1 MIPSVV
7 MRHDH
12 DSGTGDNAPSFQQ
25 LLATQLSRRCLLQQG
40 LRQGLTASGL
50 LGGGLLSGGML
61 WELRPATAA
70 DKVPAL
76 AATFAEAPASSNDQI
91 TLPPGYVHDLLIR
104 WGDPLHGTGSA
115 LDTRT
120 IASGALTS
128 ATAASAQLQQ
138 FGTNCDAI
146 HYFRLDAGVL
156 GSASI
161 RSRSGVLC
169 VNNEYTNDELLFPE
183 RKLVWGTDPEYIRA
197 FVSKFPGSV
206 AFAKAAH
213 GISVVE
219 IARDVAGPWRYNRD
233 SRLNR
238 RISADTPMEMRG
250 PARGAELLRT
260 HADPTGTR
268 VRGTLANCAGGRTP
282 WGSYLSAEENLQ
294 DYFGNFKA
302 LREARGADAPTL
314 RAHRRMRHWDSVS
327 PHGWELVDARFD
339 ALAEPREALRFGWIV
354 ELDPLDARKPPLKR
368 TALGRFAHEAATTT
382 VATRGQLVVYLG
394 DDDLFEY
401 VYKYVSNGRVSADA
415 ATNDRLLDE
424 GTLYVARFAAD
435 GSGEWLPLR
444 YHSDGPLN
452 AAAGFRNQA
461 EVLIQT
467 RAAADLLSATPMDR
481 PEDIEVHPTTGRIY
495 IACTR
500 NEARTPLSAS
510 INYAGRS
517 VDRGVNAPNPR
528 ATNSYG
534 HIVEITEAGDDH
546 TATRFRWDVMLMGPN
561 SDGSRTTLGSPDNLA
576 FDDAGRLWI
585 VTDGA
590 QPDGGNDGCFVCETE
605 GPNRGVLRR
614 LMSGPKGAEI
624 AGCVFSPG
632 CDTLFLSIQHPGEGG
647 TLSHPISSWPDG
659 DGRQPRSSVIAIRRA
674 DGGVVGT

>member
-1 MIPSVV
+1 MIALAG
-7 MRHDH
+7 MQHDD
-12 DSGTGDNAPSFQQ
+12 DSGSGRNAPSFQQ
-25 LLATQLSRRCLLQQG
+25 LLASQLSRRQFLQNG
-40 LRQGLTASGL
+40 SVASGTL
-50 LGGGLLSGGML
+50 ATGLALDFRLAS
-61 WELRPATAA
+61 AA
-70 DKVPAL
+70 GSAGVAAGSVA
-76 AATFAEAPASSNDQI
+76 AATSFIEAPATRDDHI
-91 TLPPGYVHDLLIR
+91 TLPPGYIYDLLIR
-104 WGDPLHGTGSA
+104 WGDPLHATGSA

-120 IASGALTS
+120 IASGALTN
-128 ATAASAQLQQ
+128 AAAASAQLQQ

-146 HYFRLDAGVL
+146 HYFRMDAGN
-156 GSASI
+156 G
-161 RSRSGVLC
+161 RSRSGMLC

-183 RKLVWGTDPEYIRA
+183 RKIVWGTDPEYIRA
-197 FVSKFPGSV
+197 FVSLYPGTV

-219 IARDVAGPWRYNRD
+219 IARAQTGPWRYRRD
-233 SRLNR
+233 SQLNR
-238 RISADTPMEMRG
+238 RISADTPIELRG

-302 LREARGADAPTL
+302 LRDARGADAATL

-327 PHGWELVDARFD
+327 PHGWELVDKRFD
-339 ALAEPREALRFGWIV
+339 AVVEPREALRFGWIV
-354 ELDPLDARKPPLKR
+354 ELDPLDVKKPPVKR

-382 VATRGQLVVYLG
+382 VAKGGQLVVYLG

-401 VYKYVSNGRVSADA
+401 IYKYVSNGRVSRDA
-415 ATNDRLLDE
+415 AADDRLLDE
-424 GTLYVARFAAD
+424 GTLFVARFAAD

-444 YHSDGPLN
+444 FHADGPLN
-452 AAAGFRNQA
+452 TAAGFRNQA

-467 RAAADLLSATPMDR
+467 RAAADLLGATPMDR

-500 NEARTPLSAS
+500 NEARTAVPVA
-510 INYAGRS
+510 INYSGHT

-528 ATNSYG
+528 ATNTFG
-534 HIVEITEAGDDH
+534 HIVEVTEAGDDH
-546 TATRFRWDVMLMGPN
+546 TATRFRWDVMLMGN
-561 SDGSRTTLGSPDNLA
+561 NDNRSRTTLGSPDNLA
-576 FDDAGRLWI
+576 FDAAGRLWI
-585 VTDGA
+585 VTDGT
-590 QPDGGNDGCFVCETE
+590 QPDGSNNGCFVCATE
-605 GPNRGVLRR
+605 GVNRGVMQR
-614 LMSGPKGAEI
+614 LMSGPIGAEI

-647 TLSHPISSWPDG
+647 TLSHPVSSWPDG
-659 DGRQPRSSVIAIRRA
+659 DGRQPRSSVIAVRRT